1 MFLDCWGVSLPQ
13 SCGLIPSCRLHPTAK
28 AVGFR
33 LALSINLKEIAVG
46 KMIVEDP
53 TPTVEDV
60 LADFAWLEVEPFGEG
75 DAVEAA
81 RIEADLRESEEY
93 TPNLAA
99 DVLIAGVARRLEAPV
114 VTKNV
119 SDFEKLGVETVGY

>member
-1 MFLDCWGVSLPQ
+1 
-13 SCGLIPSCRLHPTAK
+13 
-28 AVGFR
+28 
-33 LALSINLKEIAVG
+33 
-46 KMIVEDP
+46 
-53 TPTVEDV
+53 VEDV
-60 LADFAWLEVEPFGEG
+60 LADFAWLEVKPFGKG

-114 VTKNV
+114 VTRNV
-119 SDFEKLGVETVGY
+119 SDFEKLGVETEGY